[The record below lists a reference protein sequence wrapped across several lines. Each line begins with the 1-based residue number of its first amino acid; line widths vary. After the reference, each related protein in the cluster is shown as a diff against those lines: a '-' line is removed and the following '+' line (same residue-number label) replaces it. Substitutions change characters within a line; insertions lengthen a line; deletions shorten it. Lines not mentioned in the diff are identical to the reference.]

1 MERRSRVAHYDFEN
15 KNRPTR
21 EIGYEL
27 KSSEFLRISGA
38 TPKNFHGSLLLPPSK
53 SYLHRALF
61 VASLCDGESKVY
73 CGQDS
78 LSDDVM
84 ATVRVLTHLGVNVE
98 HDKEVIRVKPDTLSA
113 SSRPIFVG
121 GSGTSARFA
130 ISFAALAKK
139 GSTVITGDDSLSKRP
154 MQPLLDALS
163 SLGVKCHSKDGKLP
177 VTVEGGGIR
186 GGKCLIDGSVSSQ
199 FISSLLI
206 ACTRAERDCT
216 IEVASSS
223 KLVSEPYI
231 EATLAV
237 LKHFGFSIHGNASNT
252 KFRVKGNQRVRAKSF
267 RVPGDMSSAA
277 SLIAVAIAARG
288 RLRLDG
294 VDMKLPQSDAA
305 FLDIARKFGANI
317 TQSKGSLVIESENK
331 SLEVGTL
338 KLDMKRSPDLVP
350 IVAGLATAT
359 AANQVKIT
367 NVGHLRFKESD
378 RLGMISRELCKL
390 GVRTNETKTS
400 ITIFA
405 SRLAKNPAS
414 RRKTILLDPESDHRI
429 MMALTVAGL
438 SGRFGEVL
446 ISDPSCVS
454 KSYPNF
460 VSDVQRLLHQ
470 EDLLKIVKKGDA

>member
-38 TPKNFHGSLLLPPSK
+38 TPKNFHGSLWLPPSK

-61 VASLCDGESKVY
+61 VASLCDGESKVH

-317 TQSKGSLVIESENK
+317 TQSKGSLVIEPK
-331 SLEVGTL
+331 KKGLKHGTL
-338 KLDMKRSPDLVP
+338 RFGMKNSPDLVP
-350 IVAGLATAT
+350 IIAGLAAATAT
-359 AANQVKIT
+359 NEVKVE

-378 RLGMISRELCKL
+378 RLSIISREFHKL
-390 GVRTNETKTS
+390 GIRTQETETS
-400 ITIFA
+400 ITIFG
-405 SRLAKNPAS
+405 SRLKDAAS
-414 RRKTILLDPESDHRI
+414 SRKPILLDPESDHRI
-429 MMALTVAGL
+429 MMALTVAGI

-446 ISDPSCVS
+446 ISDPSCVK

-470 EDLLKIVKKGDA
+470 RDLLKIVKRGDV

>member
-1 MERRSRVAHYDFEN
+1 M
-15 KNRPTR
+15 
-21 EIGYEL
+21 

-38 TPKNFHGSLLLPPSK
+38 SPTNFHGSLRLPPSK
-53 SYLHRALF
+53 SYFHRALF
-61 VASLCDGESKVY
+61 VASLCDGESSIY
-73 CGQDS
+73 GWRYDF
-78 LSDDVM
+78 SDDIK
-84 ATVRVLTHLGVNVE
+84 ATIRVLTHLGVNIE
-98 HDKEVIRVKPDTLSA
+98 PDKKRGMLRVRPGSF
-113 SSRPIFVG
+113 SSSKEPIFVG
-121 GSGTSARFA
+121 GSATSARFA
-130 ISFAALAKK
+130 ISLAALGK
-139 GSTVITGDDSLSKRP
+139 GGKTMITGDDSLSKRP
-154 MQPLLDALS
+154 MKPLLDALS
-163 SLGVKCHSKDGKLP
+163 QLGVKCYSKDADGKLP
-177 VTVEGGGIR
+177 VVVQGGGMQ
-186 GGKCLIDGSVSSQ
+186 GGKCLIDGSISSQ
-199 FISSLLI
+199 FISSVLI
-206 ACTRAERDCT
+206 ACTRAEKDC
-216 IEVASSS
+216 IIHVANPS

-237 LKHFGFSIHGNASNT
+237 LKHFGFSIDANASNT
-252 KFRVKGNQRVRAKSF
+252 KFQIKGNQRVRAKSF